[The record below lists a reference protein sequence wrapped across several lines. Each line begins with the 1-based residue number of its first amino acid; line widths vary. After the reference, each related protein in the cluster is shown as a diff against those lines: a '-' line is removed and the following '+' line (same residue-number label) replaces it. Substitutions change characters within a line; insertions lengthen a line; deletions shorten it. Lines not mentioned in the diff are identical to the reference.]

1 MGKRLTTQAKIS
13 RLHSQGYSDRQI
25 ANVTGFSKSSVGR
38 IRRGQQS
45 GEKIAPA
52 ISEFFKLGKRAK
64 ESVASGA
71 IPLPSAKP
79 ATAIRMQRKVAER
92 PISPLKRAKGKL
104 SQYSADTKVVVQMTS
119 KETGKSR
126 TLFAHG
132 GIEAGDL
139 RGYSGGFGAAIA
151 AQVDSQYGEDED
163 PIDYDD
169 YDMWDIDIEEY

>member
-1 MGKRLTTQAKIS
+1 MAKRLTTRAKIS
-13 RLHSQGYSDRQI
+13 RLHDQGFSDRKI
-25 ANVTGFSKSSVGR
+25 ADVTGFSPSSVGR

-52 ISEFFKLGKRAK
+52 VSEFFKLGKRARAN
-64 ESVASGA
+64 VAEGT

-79 ATAIRMQRKVAER
+79 ATAIKMKRKIAER
-92 PISPLKRAKGKL
+92 FVSPMDRAKGKL
-104 SQYSADTKVVVQMTS
+104 TQYSADTKVVVQLTN

-132 GIEAGDL
+132 GIEAGEI
-139 RGYSGGFGAAIA
+139 GGGGFSSAIA
-151 AQVDSQYGEDED
+151 AQGESQYGDDDEV
-163 PIDYDD
+163 DYAD